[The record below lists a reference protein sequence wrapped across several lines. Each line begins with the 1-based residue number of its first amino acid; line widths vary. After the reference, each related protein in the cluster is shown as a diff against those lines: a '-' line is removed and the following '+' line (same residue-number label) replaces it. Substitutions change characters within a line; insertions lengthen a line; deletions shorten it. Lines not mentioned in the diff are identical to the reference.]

1 VEAVRRF
8 RRLSAA
14 LAAVLTLVLAGAGY
28 FFEPAIG
35 LGVLLGGVA
44 GIATFWMLALR
55 VEQFAQTQ
63 PEKLQSATFRWA
75 LMRLVVYAFA
85 LGLAFQLDDKQHG
98 FIAAAL
104 GIFIIRFAAIFLG
117 ATGLDQPREGK

>member
-1 VEAVRRF
+1 M
-8 RRLSAA
+8 A
-14 LAAVLTLVLAGAGY
+14 LTVVGY
-28 FFEPAIG
+28 YFEPAIG
-35 LGVLLGGVA
+35 LGILLGGTA
-44 GIATFWMLALR
+44 GIITFWMLALR

-75 LMRLVVYAFA
+75 LTRLVVYAIA
-85 LGLAFQLDDKQHG
+85 LGVAFQLDDQQHG

-104 GIFIIRFAAIFLG
+104 GIFIIRFVAIFLG